1 MRAGKMRHVI
11 EIQCAETTINPA
23 GTPVET
29 WVTIGT
35 FRAEVVQQD
44 AQEFLKSQGAVGEV
58 AVLFRIRGLTIMLLN
73 WRVRFKGEIY
83 NIREV
88 GWLDRKT
95 GLELRCTRR
104 EASV

>member
-11 EIQCAETTINPA
+11 EIQCPETTINPA

-29 WVTIGT
+29 WAKIGT
-35 FRAEVVQQD
+35 FRAEVVEQD
-44 AQEFLKSQGAVGEV
+44 AQEFLKTQGAVGEV

-73 WRVRFKGEIY
+73 WRVLFNGQIY

-104 EASV
+104 EAGV